1 MWVLLGVVALAL
13 VLPSLWP
20 SSSGEKITYTQF
32 MDEVRQGEVTSITVN
47 NSSNTIT
54 GKTKD
59 GQSFTTTGGGDRSLS
74 EADEATIREQNV
86 DLEFKTPGN
95 NWLLSI
101 AGLLLPVLLIIGFFV
116 WMQRRAAGQ
125 MGNVMSIGRS
135 RAKAYDTDKPSTT
148 FADIAGYEGVK
159 QEITEVVDFLR
170 MPDRFR
176 EIGARVPKGM
186 LLVGPPGTGKTL
198 FARAV
203 AGEAG
208 VGFLS
213 VTGSDFMEMFVGV
226 GASRVRDL
234 FQQARRMGRAIIFI
248 DEIDSIGRK
257 RGAGLGGGHDER
269 EQTLNQMLSEM
280 DGFETVE
287 GIVILAATNRPDILD
302 PALLRPGRFDR
313 QIVVP
318 LPEFSER
325 RAILDVHARDKRMS
339 PDVDLD
345 IMAKATPGMSGADLA
360 NLVNEAALVA
370 VRRGSKQIERIDFE
384 NARDRVV
391 LGARRESLVMSAEE
405 RRATAYHEGGHA
417 LLATVLPNGDPLH
430 KVTILPRGMALGVTW
445 SLPQERHT
453 YSKEFFEDTICKA
466 MGGRVAEKIVFD
478 HVNSGAANDLEQATS
493 IARRMVRE
501 WGMSDRVG
509 PMAWSSSSQAV
520 FLGEDLMTGG
530 REYSDDTAKL
540 LDEEVARIL
549 TEQEQRATEM
559 ITKHRRGLELI
570 AESLLDEETIDGRDV
585 ANLIQQ
591 GLTESGDTSAFR
603 GNVLDP
609 ESDEQAASGLQ
620 RDVTPERL
628 GPTAP
633 SSRRVGPASGTR
645 TARRPYVP
653 RRPEL
658 GPVRPEL
665 RRAGVGAVDGRGDD
679 AGFLGGLAGVLVEV
693 GGDAQEQ
700 RAAVVAAEHA
710 GVAALAG
717 GDLVE
722 DLATLGEADHP
733 VAGRVGDPHRTVRIE
748 AHPVGGELDGAEGLH
763 RVGGRRHRTEG
774 GPVAARPER
783 PVGGDVERAHAVAD
797 RLADHQR
804 LAVGRDRRA
813 VREHQRLAG
822 HRDAAVGIDPHQ
834 RRRLDRVAGH
844 QVEAEVPGV
853 GDARRGDDHVVDVAA
868 GNTVQVGVLDE
879 LAGLLLAQDLAV
891 PHRHHEHPP
900 IGEPAEPGRLLRD
913 ADDLLGVATGHH
925 RHHAVRV
932 EVGEVQP
939 PVAPSRA
946 LRERH
951 LVDHRR
957 QLASTHAGDPL
968 ACPAA
973 RIGGARQRP
982 YGASRAAATAA
993 HRSVAVT
1000 GPAKLP
1006 RTTPA

>member
-13 VLPSLWP
+13 LLPSLWP
-20 SSSGEKITYTQF
+20 NEAGDKVTYTQF
-32 MDEVRQGEVTSITVN
+32 MNDVRAGNVESVVVN

-54 GKTKD
+54 GTMED
-59 GQSFTTTGGGDRSLS
+59 GTEFTTTGGGDRSLS
-74 EADEATIREQNV
+74 EADEAVLREQNV
-86 DLEFKTPGN
+86 DIEFKTPGN

-135 RAKAYDTDKPSTT
+135 RAKAYTTDKPSTT

-280 DGFETVE
+280 DGFETSE

-313 QIVVP
+313 SIVVP

-325 RAILDVHARDKRMS
+325 RAILDVHARDKRVG

-345 IMAKATPGMSGADLA
+345 VMAAATPGMSGADLA

-370 VRRGSKQIERIDFE
+370 VRRGGKQIERIDFE

-405 RRATAYHEGGHA
+405 KRATAYHEGGHA
-417 LLATVLPNGDPLH
+417 LLATVLPHGDPLH

-453 YSKEFFEDTICKA
+453 YSLEYFEDTICKA

-478 HVNSGAANDLEQATS
+478 HINSGAANDLEQSTS

-509 PMAWSSSSQAV
+509 PMAWSSQQQV
-520 FLGEDLMTGG
+520 FLGEDLMTSG

-549 TEQEQRATEM
+549 TEQEQRATEL

-570 AESLLDEETIDGRDV
+570 AEALLEHETIDGREV

-591 GLTESGDTSAFR
+591 GLTESGDTSAFH

-609 ESDEQAASGLQ
+609 ESD
-620 RDVTPERL
+620 
-628 GPTAP
+628 
-633 SSRRVGPASGTR
+633 
-645 TARRPYVP
+645 
-653 RRPEL
+653 
-658 GPVRPEL
+658 
-665 RRAGVGAVDGRGDD
+665 
-679 AGFLGGLAGVLVEV
+679 
-693 GGDAQEQ
+693 QE
-700 RAAVVAAEHA
+700 
-710 GVAALAG
+710 
-717 GDLVE
+717 
-722 DLATLGEADHP
+722 
-733 VAGRVGDPHRTVRIE
+733 
-748 AHPVGGELDGAEGLH
+748 
-763 RVGGRRHRTEG
+763 
-774 GPVAARPER
+774 
-783 PVGGDVERAHAVAD
+783 
-797 RLADHQR
+797 
-804 LAVGRDRRA
+804 
-813 VREHQRLAG
+813 
-822 HRDAAVGIDPHQ
+822 
-834 RRRLDRVAGH
+834 
-844 QVEAEVPGV
+844 
-853 GDARRGDDHVVDVAA
+853 
-868 GNTVQVGVLDE
+868 
-879 LAGLLLAQDLAV
+879 
-891 PHRHHEHPP
+891 
-900 IGEPAEPGRLLRD
+900 
-913 ADDLLGVATGHH
+913 
-925 RHHAVRV
+925 
-932 EVGEVQP
+932 
-939 PVAPSRA
+939 S
-946 LRERH
+946 
-951 LVDHRR
+951 
-957 QLASTHAGDPL
+957 
-968 ACPAA
+968 
-973 RIGGARQRP
+973 
-982 YGASRAAATAA
+982 AATA
-993 HRSVAVT
+993 
-1000 GPAKLP
+1000 
-1006 RTTPA
+1006 TPDL

>member
-13 VLPSLWP
+13 LLPSLWP
-20 SSSGEKITYTQF
+20 NESGEKLSYTDF
-32 MDEVRQGEVTSITVN
+32 MTQVSEGNVESVVIN

-54 GKTKD
+54 GTLTD
-59 GQSFTTTGGGDRSLS
+59 GSEFTSTGGGDRGVS
-74 EADEATIREQNV
+74 EADEQVLKDQGVEY
-86 DLEFKTPGN
+86 EFKTPGN

-135 RAKAYDTDKPSTT
+135 RAKAYTTDKPSTT

-269 EQTLNQMLSEM
+269 EQTLNQLLSEM
-280 DGFETVE
+280 DGFETAE
-287 GIVILAATNRPDILD
+287 GIVIMAATNRPDILD

-313 QIVVP
+313 SIVVP

-325 RAILDVHARDKRMS
+325 RAILDVHSRDKRVG

-345 IMAKATPGMSGADLA
+345 VMAAATPGMSGADLA

-370 VRRGSKQIERIDFE
+370 VRRGGKQIERIDFE

-405 RRATAYHEGGHA
+405 KRATAYHEGGHA
-417 LLATVLPNGDPLH
+417 LLATVLPHGDPLH

-453 YSKEFFEDTICKA
+453 YSREYFEDTICKA
-466 MGGRVAEKIVFD
+466 MGGRVAEKVVFD
-478 HVNSGAANDLEQATS
+478 HVNSGAANDLEQATG

-509 PMAWSSSSQAV
+509 PMAWSGQQQV
-520 FLGEDLMTGG
+520 FLGEDLMTSG

-549 TEQEQRATEM
+549 TEQEQRAGDL
-559 ITKHRRGLELI
+559 IHKHRRGLELI
-570 AESLLDEETIDGRDV
+570 AEALLDKETIDGREV

-591 GLTESGDTSAFR
+591 GLTESGDSSAFQA
-603 GNVLDP
+603 NVLDP
-609 ESDEQAASGLQ
+609 ESD
-620 RDVTPERL
+620 
-628 GPTAP
+628 
-633 SSRRVGPASGTR
+633 
-645 TARRPYVP
+645 
-653 RRPEL
+653 
-658 GPVRPEL
+658 
-665 RRAGVGAVDGRGDD
+665 
-679 AGFLGGLAGVLVEV
+679 
-693 GGDAQEQ
+693 
-700 RAAVVAAEHA
+700 
-710 GVAALAG
+710 
-717 GDLVE
+717 
-722 DLATLGEADHP
+722 
-733 VAGRVGDPHRTVRIE
+733 
-748 AHPVGGELDGAEGLH
+748 
-763 RVGGRRHRTEG
+763 
-774 GPVAARPER
+774 
-783 PVGGDVERAHAVAD
+783 
-797 RLADHQR
+797 
-804 LAVGRDRRA
+804 
-813 VREHQRLAG
+813 
-822 HRDAAVGIDPHQ
+822 
-834 RRRLDRVAGH
+834 
-844 QVEAEVPGV
+844 VEAISGS
-853 GDARRGDDHVVDVAA
+853 H
-868 GNTVQVGVLDE
+868 
-879 LAGLLLAQDLAV
+879 
-891 PHRHHEHPP
+891 
-900 IGEPAEPGRLLRD
+900 
-913 ADDLLGVATGHH
+913 
-925 RHHAVRV
+925 
-932 EVGEVQP
+932 
-939 PVAPSRA
+939 
-946 LRERH
+946 
-951 LVDHRR
+951 
-957 QLASTHAGDPL
+957 
-968 ACPAA
+968 
-973 RIGGARQRP
+973 
-982 YGASRAAATAA
+982 
-993 HRSVAVT
+993 
-1000 GPAKLP
+1000 LP
-1006 RTTPA
+1006 RET